1 MLCTRAVCS
10 YASVRPCAPTQSRPV
25 PHLDTMTGTGVM
37 NNANPIEQYRKSPC
51 KSNANISTLATASH
65 ERARE
70 RSNST
75 WQCTFAH
82 SDIAARNF
90 DESLSACKTHT
101 KKIVID
107 AFNFSTEIMQS
118 NEGVSLCLSVVVAVI
133 VPHAAPFGH
142 ERLPD
147 CVL

>member
-1 MLCTRAVCS
+1 MAVHFCTLGYCRTEFRRVPER
-10 YASVRPCAPTQSRPV
+10 VQNTQ
-25 PHLDTMTGTGVM
+25 
-37 NNANPIEQYRKSPC
+37 
-51 KSNANISTLATASH
+51 
-65 ERARE
+65 
-70 RSNST
+70 
-75 WQCTFAH
+75 
-82 SDIAARNF
+82 
-90 DESLSACKTHT
+90 